1 MTVSFSSL
9 KALLPLPEK
18 VREGPLSPEEYYAL
32 SYPKRLVYRTKY
44 NPRRVLDLV
53 ILFVGIFIEWVGSTL
68 LAPVTPWYIE
78 DLAPDMNQG
87 TAASILMAA
96 YAVGTFLAS
105 LVTGPLSDRLG
116 RRPVLL
122 AAMAIYT
129 VAQFLMANAWDI
141 ASFAGF
147 RAMAG
152 VSAGTRPVIISFLTD
167 SSRPIDMKLY
177 GVLMGLHVVVGQS
190 VGPAIGKASHAVPGH
205 GVELWRPSPLSFPF
219 YFMGVVS
226 AVILILEVLFLRES
240 LEKDKDGMPV
250 NKFAHPDE
258 KEPPRNKFLWPTV
271 VVLGIVSFCAQYLG
285 INWATVFGLLGA
297 DEYHLSSS
305 ENGGAQG
312 IQAVGTI
319 FTNLIYLPLTQFIPA
334 ALLGCSGLV
343 LAMVIVVVPFIH
355 SLVGVIFLGMG
366 LQAGIGLYFAG
377 QAFFTAVISP
387 PKKRGLINSCV
398 MGASNIGGFVGP
410 LVAGNLYDL
419 NVAYPFYLSV
429 ILSGVGAISWR
440 GVILNLRQELGIS
453 AVRLRY
459 AREDVLEC
467 YPVEFGAFV
476 YFGINYQMSLFK
488 QAANEG
494 AKQSTSEESNV
505 SITDTVASSVAG
517 ESV

>member
-1 MTVSFSSL
+1 
-9 KALLPLPEK
+9 
-18 VREGPLSPEEYYAL
+18 
-32 SYPKRLVYRTKY
+32 
-44 NPRRVLDLV
+44 
-53 ILFVGIFIEWVGSTL
+53 
-68 LAPVTPWYIE
+68 
-78 DLAPDMNQG
+78 MNQG
-87 TAASILMAA
+87 TAASVLMAA

-167 SSRPIDMKLY
+167 SSRPIDMQLY

-190 VGPAIGKASHAVPGH
+190 VGPAIGGALAAV
-205 GVELWRPSPLSFPF
+205 SLSFPF

-226 AVILILEVLFLRES
+226 AIILILEVLFLRES

-250 NKFAHPDE
+250 NKFARPDE
-258 KEPPRNKFLWPTV
+258 KEPPRNRFLWPTV

-429 ILSGVGAISWR
+429 ILSGVGAIS
-440 GVILNLRQELGIS
+440 
-453 AVRLRY
+453 
-459 AREDVLEC
+459 C
-467 YPVEFGAFV
+467 AFV

>member
-18 VREGPLSPEEYYAL
+18 VREGPLPPEEYYAL

-87 TAASILMAA
+87 TAASVLMAA

-190 VGPAIGKASHAVPGH
+190 VGPAIGKASHAVLGH
-205 GVELWRPSPLSFPF
+205 GVLRNRSCLRSGGRMWSFGGRLLVVPF

-226 AVILILEVLFLRES
+226 AIILILEVLFLRES

-258 KEPPRNKFLWPTV
+258 EPPRNKFLWPTV
-271 VVLGIVSFCAQYLG
+271 VVLGIVSFCAQ
-285 INWATVFGLLGA
+285 
-297 DEYHLSSS
+297 
-305 ENGGAQG
+305 
-312 IQAVGTI
+312 
-319 FTNLIYLPLTQFIPA
+319 
-334 ALLGCSGLV
+334 
-343 LAMVIVVVPFIH
+343 
-355 SLVGVIFLGMG
+355 
-366 LQAGIGLYFAG
+366 
-377 QAFFTAVISP
+377 
-387 PKKRGLINSCV
+387 
-398 MGASNIGGFVGP
+398 
-410 LVAGNLYDL
+410 
-419 NVAYPFYLSV
+419 
-429 ILSGVGAISWR
+429 
-440 GVILNLRQELGIS
+440 
-453 AVRLRY
+453 
-459 AREDVLEC
+459 
-467 YPVEFGAFV
+467 
-476 YFGINYQMSLFK
+476 
-488 QAANEG
+488 
-494 AKQSTSEESNV
+494 
-505 SITDTVASSVAG
+505 
-517 ESV
+517 